1 MESVILKIDEY
12 HFEEWFNNRLTVGA
26 NPESL
31 KFIQPFETIIS
42 VSDRIPS
49 FFNEF
54 QGNYYWL
61 PMPEIAKGEAMSL
74 TSTFGAMLAIYQS
87 YKNNSRCFVHCEM
100 GINRSKFVE
109 SCFYYLVLG
118 RHLES
123 EDARIIG
130 GRGFINALFK
140 NTAKS
145 IPLPL
150 KKMEC
155 FLDILAEKC
164 FHDDVSQNLLDDI
177 LLELSRRYP

>member
-1 MESVILKIDEY
+1 MPIYGSKSEESGFQKLLVKFSILNGD
-12 HFEEWFNNRLTVGA
+12 
-26 NPESL
+26 
-31 KFIQPFETIIS
+31 
-42 VSDRIPS
+42 
-49 FFNEF
+49 
-54 QGNYYWL
+54 
-61 PMPEIAKGEAMSL
+61 IA
-74 TSTFGAMLAIYQS
+74 